1 MKEAKNKY
9 TDLSDEGLMDLYQ
22 KGDFPAFQEI
32 YLRHSKRVYQYLK
45 VKTNSVE
52 SAQDLM
58 QEVFEKLH
66 HNRDKYNSQFPFLPW
81 VFTISRN
88 TLLDHYKKAE
98 SKLVKNSVFEEGIFE
113 KLAEPALV
121 DSHQDFSE
129 ILKDL
134 SPTQKRAIELRY
146 LSDWSFNQIAREL
159 STSEENI
166 RQLISRGIK
175 KLKLSFKKGDS
186 NE

>member
-9 TDLSDEGLMDLYQ
+9 SDLTDEDLMDLYQ
-22 KGDFPAFQEI
+22 KGDFSAFQEI
-32 YLRHSKRVYQYLK
+32 YLRHSKKVYHYLK
-45 VKTNSVE
+45 VKTNSLE

-66 HNRDKYNSQFPFLPW
+66 HNRDKYNSQYPFLPW

-98 SKLVKNSVFEEGIFE
+98 SKLIKNSISKEGVLEKMVEPVFMG
-113 KLAEPALV
+113 
-121 DSHQDFSE
+121 SNQDFSE
-129 ILKDL
+129 VLKNL
-134 SPTQKRAIELRY
+134 SPIQKRAIELRY
-146 LSDWSFNQIAREL
+146 LNDWSFNQIAIEL
-159 STSEENI
+159 STSEDNI
-166 RQLISRGIK
+166 RQTISRGIK
-175 KLKLSFKKGDS
+175 KLKLSFKKRGS